1 MERDDNYWL
10 RASRR
15 RFLKGAG
22 MTALG
27 AAAIAAG
34 ACGGDSSSSS
44 GGGKTPSAGG
54 SPSSGGPKQTIP
66 TLPEISLAPDMKS
79 IMSGTPVKG
88 GIFNPVLGG
97 GIPDQYDPPR
107 DAGYPGLQV
116 AGGCLSNLIRA
127 RYPILGDLTIEP
139 DLAEKWEQAD
149 NQTVVFH
156 IRPNAKWQNVAPVNG
171 RALVAQDIK
180 NAFDY
185 WRTPQPDY
193 VMAPMFSMIDRIDV
207 PDATTVKVHTSFP
220 YAPLILNLA
229 DIWAKIIPQEQFQ
242 GDLAKQKPVG
252 SGPFIFD
259 HFTNGVEYVL
269 KRNPDYYISGHPYL
283 DEIHWHVFDATNP
296 NLAPAAF
303 KSKQTDAG
311 GAATIPLA
319 LDLIKAT
326 PDANWGWRYG
336 VLNPLMFNN
345 SVGTFKDERLRQA
358 VMYAIDPDAIIKIQW
373 QGFGQPGQQIPL
385 WYKDY
390 RLADSELPKRDIAKA
405 KQLLSAAGQPNLK
418 VTDKTFQG
426 GQLAFGTTQVQ
437 QALGEAGITMNIQ
450 QMQWADWRVNV
461 YGAKGDF
468 EMTMGG
474 EFDYLS
480 LDRQLYNSYHSKG
493 AGNNRHVNDP
503 QLDKMLDDARGIF
516 DHAKSVTAYKA
527 ISKYITDHAINIALP
542 NGTAPTGTQPWVK
555 GWFTQWSAGAL
566 LEMNHLDEVWIA
578 PH

>member
-1 MERDDNYWL
+1 MDSSNNYWR

-27 AAAIAAG
+27 AAVIATAG
-34 ACGGDSSSSS
+34 CGDDDSTSSKSGTTTGKS
-44 GGGKTPSAGG
+44 GGA
-54 SPSSGGPKQTIP
+54 KQTIP
-66 TLPEISLAPDMKS
+66 TLPEISLAPDLKT

-88 GIFNPVLGG
+88 GSFNPVLGG
-97 GIPDQYDPPR
+97 GIPDQYDPIR

-116 AGGCLSNLIRA
+116 AGGCLSSLIRA

-139 DLAEKWEQAD
+139 DLAEKWEQPD
-149 NQTVVFH
+149 KNTLVFH
-156 IRPNAKWQNVAPVNG
+156 LRKNAKWQNVAPVNG
-171 RALVAQDIK
+171 RALTSADIK
-180 NAFDY
+180 ANFDY
-185 WRTPQPDY
+185 IRTQQPDF
-193 VMAPMFSMIDRIDV
+193 VMAPLFSMIDKIDT
-207 PDATTVKVHTSFP
+207 PDDTTVSVHTKFP
-220 YAPLILNLA
+220 YAPMLSNLA
-229 DIWAKIIPQEQFQ
+229 DIWAKIIPREQYE

-259 HFTNGVEYVL
+259 RFTNGVEYVL
-269 KRNPDYYISGHPYL
+269 RKNPDYYIAGKPYL
-283 DEIHWHVFDATNP
+283 DEIHWHVFDPSNP

-319 LDLIKAT
+319 KDLIAAT

-336 VLNPLMFNN
+336 VLNPMMLNN
-345 SVGTFKDERLRQA
+345 TTGPFKDERLRQA
-358 VMYAIDPDAIIKIQW
+358 VMYAIDPESIIKIQW

-385 WYKDY
+385 WYKEY
-390 RLADSELPKRDIAKA
+390 RLPDDQVPKRDIAKA
-405 KQLLSAAGQPNLK
+405 KQLLSAAGQSNFNI
-418 VTDKTFQG
+418 TDKTFQG

-437 QALGEAGITMNIQ
+437 QSLAEAGIKMDIQ

-461 YGAKGDF
+461 YGYRGDF
-468 EMTMGG
+468 QCTMGG

-480 LDRQLYNSYHSKG
+480 LDRQLYNSYHSTG
-493 AGNNRHVNDP
+493 ASNNRKVSDP
-503 QLDKMLDDARGIF
+503 KLDKMLDDSRGIF
-516 DHAKSVTAYKA
+516 DHQQSVDAYKA

-542 NGTAPTGTQPWVK
+542 NGTAPTGTQSWVK
-555 GWFTQWSAGAL
+555 GWFVQWSAGAL
-566 LEMNHLDEVWIA
+566 LEMNFLDEVWLA